1 MLGGENLYYF
11 GPNPLDWIDL
21 FGLARCRKTSY
32 PTWMKIKKGQERHHL
47 IPHELKD
54 HSIFA
59 MSGMNINAAHNMM
72 YLPAQPDGS
81 GKATHSKFKL
91 GGCPHNDYN
100 GKVADKLDTLA
111 KAAKKGN

>member
-1 MLGGENLYYF
+1 M
-11 GPNPLDWIDL
+11 
-21 FGLARCRKTSY
+21 KTR
-32 PTWMKIKKGQERHHL
+32 KGQQRHHL

-81 GKATHSKFKL
+81 GKVTHSNFKL

-100 GKVADKLDTLA
+100 GKVADKLDKLA
-111 KAAKKGN
+111 DAAKKGKWDQYRIQRELLDLQSSLRSSLPKGIVP